1 MGTPHYIAYISASN
15 RYFSILIWW
24 TVTLDISLSTHTII
38 FNKKLH
44 TFSTVPNFVKEG
56 IFHFFEN
63 CDFLQQKPRN
73 WRASSGLKLVNGII
87 LLCQINHSSHK
98 HLPNFLQRN
107 SIQYFKRYELIFL
120 IIEISINRNNFDHC
134 NFKWHYLITLTIFFD
149 GSFTAS

>member
-1 MGTPHYIAYISASN
+1 MGTPHYIAYISASD

-63 CDFLQQKPRN
+63 CDFLQQKLRN
-73 WRASSGLKLVNGII
+73 GRASSGLKLVNGII

-98 HLPNFLQRN
+98 HLTYKDPIRTPKMHI
-107 SIQYFKRYELIFL
+107 SMILIFL
-120 IIEISINRNNFDHC
+120 ELDGG
-134 NFKWHYLITLTIFFD
+134 TICGAQD
-149 GSFTAS
+149 